1 MTRISRT
8 AALSAAAVL
17 ALGIAAC
24 SPPNQKN
31 SDAPQ
36 VTTVSPESGY
46 EGSIAGA
53 TSATA
58 PTGATE
64 ATDTL
69 GVTDLSTGAD
79 TEASTGSAD
88 GVVSTTQEPSAY

>member
-31 SDAPQ
+31 SDAPV
-36 VTTVSPESGY
+36 VTTVSPEEGY
-46 EGSIAGA
+46 AGA
-53 TSATA
+53 GVPDASDADSTESTE
-58 PTGATE
+58 ATE
-64 ATDTL
+64 AEAAVADIYGGTGTL
-69 GVTDLSTGAD
+69 T
-79 TEASTGSAD
+79 TE
-88 GVVSTTQEPSAY
+88 EPSAR

>member
-8 AALSAAAVL
+8 AALSAAAIL

-36 VTTVSPESGY
+36 ITTVNPDSGYTGAGQPTGHASESASAGAGEIVDEGAAVTTEEPAET
-46 EGSIAGA
+46 AG
-53 TSATA
+53 TTA
-58 PTGATE
+58 R
-64 ATDTL
+64 
-69 GVTDLSTGAD
+69 
-79 TEASTGSAD
+79 
-88 GVVSTTQEPSAY
+88 